1 MFPSSAEASLSVARE
16 VAALIRARQAAK
28 RTAVL
33 GLATGSTPQ
42 QLYAELVRMHR
53 EEGLS
58 FANVVTFNL
67 DEYFPIQPSA
77 VRSYRH
83 FMQANLFDHVDIAPA
98 NTHVPDGTVPILSL
112 DAFCAGYEERIQ
124 AAGGIDIQIL
134 GIGRT
139 GHIGFNEPGSP
150 RRSRTRMVTLD
161 SLTRRDASGDFG
173 GEENTPRH
181 AVTMGVRTILEAR
194 RVILMAWGQHKAE
207 IVRAAVEGPVTPQVT
222 ASFLQEHENVHFVVD
237 RAAAGAL
244 TRYRTPWLLGA
255 LGDMGLEWDPGTVRR
270 AIIWLS
276 HLRKKAVLKLTDD
289 DYNEAGLQD
298 LLRIQGS
305 AYEVNLAGFYQAS
318 STRSP
323 DGPGD
328 AIPRARSRA
337 TPQPGPFTPPHRVS
351 SQSGSS
357 SFRRI
362 RMTT

>member
-1 MFPSSAEASLSVARE
+1 MSREPPMNLPPTAASNRFEHVPLTVFPSSAEASRAVAGE
-16 VAALIRARQAAK
+16 IAALIRARQAAK
-28 RTAVL
+28 RTVVL

-77 VRSYRH
+77 LRSYRH
-83 FMQANLFDHVDIAPA
+83 FMQVNLFDHIDIVPA
-98 NTHVPDGTVPILSL
+98 NTHVPDGTLPISSL
-112 DAFCAGYEERIQ
+112 DAFCREYEEKIQ

-207 IVRAAVEGPVTPQVT
+207 IVREAVEGPVTPQIT
-222 ASFLQEHENVHFVVD
+222 ASFLQEHDNVHFVVD
-237 RAAAGAL
+237 MAA
-244 TRYRTPWLLGA
+244 
-255 LGDMGLEWDPGTVRR
+255 
-270 AIIWLS
+270 
-276 HLRKKAVLKLTDD
+276 
-289 DYNEAGLQD
+289 
-298 LLRIQGS
+298 
-305 AYEVNLAGFYQAS
+305 
-318 STRSP
+318 
-323 DGPGD
+323 
-328 AIPRARSRA
+328 
-337 TPQPGPFTPPHRVS
+337 
-351 SQSGSS
+351 
-357 SFRRI
+357 
-362 RMTT
+362 